1 MRDWLP
7 TLIALC
13 GWHSLAFAV
22 FHIGFWKLFGWP
34 GSLRSTTYPNRAIIQ
49 ILNLRLI
56 WVLFGFAAA
65 LLLWPDDIVQTRL
78 GRGLLGFMAPE
89 PISLS
94 CVAATPILRANAKEE
109 AVTKTGRLGQADDA
123 GIRPLKRV
131 PHGFGPKPALAAA
144 RSLARS
150 VGYDLRRAPCSL
162 PVLATNAAHAGE

>member
-56 WVLFGFAAA
+56 WVLFGVAAA

-78 GRGLLGFMAPE
+78 GRGLLGFMALFWLGRMLE
-89 PISLS
+89 QWIFLR
-94 CVAATPILRANAKEE
+94 VNRVMVHVLTVLFALGGVLFATAF
-109 AVTKTGRLGQADDA
+109 V
-123 GIRPLKRV
+123 
-131 PHGFGPKPALAAA
+131 LAAQA
-144 RSLARS
+144 
-150 VGYDLRRAPCSL
+150 
-162 PVLATNAAHAGE
+162 